1 MFADGHNS
9 RSPVSFLQ
17 RLSESLLITV
27 NVVARCP
34 VCGMLL
40 PPWRYAEV
48 LLITVNVLLIT
59 VNVCCGVAEG
69 IVHSLII
76 VNVKVKLRLLTAL
89 RMYTGLVHDCLKGD
103 R

>member
-1 MFADGHNS
+1 MS
-9 RSPVSFLQ
+9 
-17 RLSESLLITV
+17 
-27 NVVARCP
+27 
-34 VCGMLL
+34 L